1 MSLRKEQVLLILVV
15 LLGAYYGSGYFGF
28 NKLVDRWRPTDKEY
42 VVQPR
47 EASPLVEGVADA
59 LVRRD
64 FLTEPSETRPLA
76 PRELSFPPHA
86 AASLAA
92 LPLDASPDFRHSWL
106 LRQDGEQ
113 VQGVTVAPGGDGSVS
128 NGGAGLDSNEAEP
141 GNPGAMSPEQAAKL
155 YDRLYVVGLSGAYY
169 GRIEPQAG
177 VDLFELEDSGN
188 FVDVK
193 LRMKMFSLKK
203 RKEGNTVEFGGT
215 GQVIT
220 RIILKQTIRNEV
232 ARHVRKVPEIAS
244 VQNERLEL
252 IKWLLNQA
260 RTESWIYE
268 EAQRQAQIYLQM
280 SGGNLDGLRIMQ
292 VVLQATGS
300 ISDELDLLNSVTGD
314 ATAQSFKLQGFGI
327 IKARLGLWLE
337 AEENLKEAARL
348 TPTDARA
355 HGTLAEFYRS
365 RGRSREAVA
374 AAARAE
380 ATLGTVQDEELRRK
394 IIRTIMSCRLSI
406 GILASNN
413 DLAAAPAFVRGCMH
427 YAAGDMAAAM
437 SSFQQVGTGP
447 DAAAAQLGRAA
458 CLVNTDAF
466 QEAYDLFLSV
476 ADQDPLLRHR
486 AMTGLALICSRIS
499 DFDSALT
506 FLDRA
511 LEASPNDVYALYL
524 RGRTLRLMGQFA
536 AAEEALAATLVQH
549 DDFVHA
555 IVEMSLVQAGL
566 ASQAIGADQAAFL
579 IGARRYMD
587 RAVALSPKPELEL
600 LELQGMRAFA
610 AADRRGA
617 RSAFEQAEA
626 LASSDE
632 MNGYAKG
639 SQCVV
644 LYSRGRVDEA
654 RLRLERLERDVGRES
669 VMGKWAGDTINAI
682 ADHAE
687 KETLGDS
694 FDRAAIGDI
703 WAKNQD
709 GSLRPEVKNG
719 RMVLQGRFKTKGA
732 VSAERAN
739 GVKPGKNFLAV
750 SVTMAVGPKHNS
762 TNSIAGLAIET
773 RRARSGVEFSARVGM
788 YNGKPYVEV
797 IDGRDEKGPI
807 RIAPS
812 LTVPLRTDGP
822 QELELRVEP
831 RTGNNSKQLQL
842 LVYLNGAL
850 VLSHEL
856 KQLSGSTQNE
866 LRTVLF
872 AEGDP
877 AAQVDLAFDDYK
889 LERRKGK

>member
-1 MSLRKEQVLLILVV
+1 
-15 LLGAYYGSGYFGF
+15 
-28 NKLVDRWRPTDKEY
+28 
-42 VVQPR
+42 
-47 EASPLVEGVADA
+47 
-59 LVRRD
+59 
-64 FLTEPSETRPLA
+64 
-76 PRELSFPPHA
+76 
-86 AASLAA
+86 
-92 LPLDASPDFRHSWL
+92 
-106 LRQDGEQ
+106 
-113 VQGVTVAPGGDGSVS
+113 
-128 NGGAGLDSNEAEP
+128 
-141 GNPGAMSPEQAAKL
+141 
-155 YDRLYVVGLSGAYY
+155 
-169 GRIEPQAG
+169 
-177 VDLFELEDSGN
+177 
-188 FVDVK
+188 
-193 LRMKMFSLKK
+193 
-203 RKEGNTVEFGGT
+203 
-215 GQVIT
+215 
-220 RIILKQTIRNEV
+220 
-232 ARHVRKVPEIAS
+232 
-244 VQNERLEL
+244 
-252 IKWLLNQA
+252 
-260 RTESWIYE
+260 
-268 EAQRQAQIYLQM
+268 
-280 SGGNLDGLRIMQ
+280 
-292 VVLQATGS
+292 
-300 ISDELDLLNSVTGD
+300 
-314 ATAQSFKLQGFGI
+314 
-327 IKARLGLWLE
+327 
-337 AEENLKEAARL
+337 
-348 TPTDARA
+348 
-355 HGTLAEFYRS
+355 
-365 RGRSREAVA
+365 
-374 AAARAE
+374 
-380 ATLGTVQDEELRRK
+380 
-394 IIRTIMSCRLSI
+394 
-406 GILASNN
+406 
-413 DLAAAPAFVRGCMH
+413 MH